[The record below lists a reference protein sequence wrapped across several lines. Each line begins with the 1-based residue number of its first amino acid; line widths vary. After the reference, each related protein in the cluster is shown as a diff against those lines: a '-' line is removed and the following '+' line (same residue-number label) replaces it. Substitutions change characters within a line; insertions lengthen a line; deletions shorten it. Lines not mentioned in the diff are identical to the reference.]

1 MYNCLNMCNMQ
12 KVLPLVYD
20 DSLSYYEQIC
30 KLTNTIND
38 IINLIGGDAT
48 GILKDYID
56 KRFDNIM
63 INAIYDEQTETIYFQ
78 KGTLN

>member
-1 MYNCLNMCNMQ
+1 MNNCYTMCNTQ
-12 KVLPLVYD
+12 KILPLAYD
-20 DSLSYYEQIC
+20 NSLSYYEQVC
-30 KLTNTIND
+30 KLTYVIND
-38 IINLIGGDAT
+38 IINLINGDAT

-63 INAIYDEQTETIYFQ
+63 INAIYDEKTETIYLQ